1 MDLVGTNQQLRN
13 AIVGSD
19 QLEIT
24 GDLGEGKGFS
34 NKSDSVYMLC
44 TSMFV
49 CIFVC
54 IYVCLCVCMSSVCVH
69 VCFCVHA
76 RVCVGVCICVMC
88 GCVCVV
94 IFVRLY
100 L

>member
-1 MDLVGTNQQLRN
+1 MCVAYQNQYEEIDYFQLSSEDMDLVGTNQQLRN

-34 NKSDSVYMLC
+34 NKSNCVYVLC
-44 TSMFV
+44 TSIFV

-54 IYVCLCVCMSSVCVH
+54 IYMCLCVCVFVCTCVCV
-69 VCFCVHA
+69 C
-76 RVCVGVCICVMC
+76 VCVCVMC
-88 GCVCVV
+88 G
-94 IFVRLY
+94 
-100 L
+100 